1 MNNLHVYFYMS
12 RKRMNAKLEAPI
24 YCRVALN
31 QAVRKDFST
40 GVFLKLEEWDTNRG
54 FPKGNA
60 KAASDRLTRIQAE
73 LYKAV
78 AQCERERKCHPEDVV
93 SIYKLANTNHVY
105 TIANTMQEMI
115 AKEAISQEAAK
126 KLTIAA
132 QNFTAL
138 TKAHR
143 LDQVKPDTLK
153 LFEEKT
159 KQLFSIVTIKKKIE
173 YIKRI
178 LVFAVNSGYVPKSP
192 FVGYK
197 IPSAPRL
204 DPVRLNSEE
213 LSQLQQKQLDCDRLR
228 HIRDLFL
235 FQCHTGLAY
244 TDLTDFS
251 RANISTIA
259 GRAVLKGT
267 RAKSAQPYCVPLSS
281 VALAIAAKYDYRLP
295 LLTNQKYNAYL
306 KEIADLCGIA
316 KRLTTH
322 VGRKTFA
329 QRMIDEGYSA
339 ESVSY
344 MMEHANFNMTQKHY
358 GRLSEERIM
367 KEYLKIAA

>member
-12 RKRMNAKLEAPI
+12 RKRMNSKLEAPI

-31 QAVRKDFST
+31 QVVRKDFST
-40 GVFLKLEEWDTNRG
+40 GVFLKLEEWDANRG
-54 FPKGNA
+54 FPRGNT
-60 KAASDRLTRIQAE
+60 KAASDRLTRIQGE
-73 LYKAV
+73 VYKAV

-93 SIYKLANTNHVY
+93 NTYKQANENHVY
-105 TIANTMQEMI
+105 TIANTMDELVNKEKIGKESARKLII
-115 AKEAISQEAAK
+115 ATNNFVE
-126 KLTIAA
+126 LTRVA
-132 QNFTAL
+132 
-138 TKAHR
+138 R
-143 LDQVKPDTLK
+143 LDQVKPELLRGFECDLKQLYSATTVKKKLEYVKK
-153 LFEEKT
+153 LFTYAFNCGYIT
-159 KQLFSIVTIKKKIE
+159 KH
-173 YIKRI
+173 
-178 LVFAVNSGYVPKSP
+178 P

-197 IPSAPRL
+197 IPAAPKL
-204 DPVRLNSEE
+204 DPVRLTAAE
-213 LSQLQQKQLDCDRLR
+213 LQQLEQKKFDCDRLE
-228 HIRDLFL
+228 HIRDLFV

-251 RANISTIA
+251 SSSIATVA
-259 GRAVLKGT
+259 GRKVVKGV
-267 RAKSAQPYCVPLSS
+267 RAKSAQPYCVPLSKT
-281 VALAIAAKYDYRLP
+281 AAAIADKYSYRLP

-306 KEIADLCGIA
+306 KEIADLCDIT

-344 MMEHANFNMTQKHY
+344 MMGHANFNMTQKHY